1 MVNIL
6 LLFIWHGHGRHE
18 YINHISTKL
27 LPKETHQVSLKRLPA
42 AAPTEREKAYFFL
55 SLWHIASYLMA
66 ISIRVDLSKLI
77 EQ

>member
-6 LLFIWHGHGRHE
+6 LLLIWYGRHE

-27 LPKETHQVSLKRLPA
+27 LPKEIHQVSLKRLSA
-42 AAPTEREKAYFFL
+42 AAPTKREKARFFL
-55 SLWHIASYLMA
+55 SLWHSASYLMA

-77 EQ
+77 KQ